1 MTSIRILVFLLI
13 SAGVVQ
19 LAAAWQEITRTLTL
33 IHDDLRVDVTVPHL
47 WQPVESEDS
56 ARAEILSEK
65 ELDLSE
71 LDVQRLVIQV
81 DDLDSPFGPLP
92 DNDRVSIFM
101 EQLALTMPTREEFPT
116 EIVTE
121 VVRFRWDGFPAALFL
136 SYTPGDE
143 DNPAYYA
150 RWLGVEIP
158 DGQVVLI
165 EQATTLPDGVPP
177 AGDTLDTMD
186 NILTTLHINSTLLD
200 ATQPIAA
207 LKRVTDPFS
216 LIGPVV
222 ASLRLSDGPEVRL
235 SAPPGW
241 QRRVVTE
248 STSVPATYFFEADL
262 RAVEEG
268 SNPPGAFILITLL
281 GESPLRERLGVQE
294 LPPSGSLALAYLN
307 ALLAGRSSDLT
318 LGNPIEFE
326 WGEEHYAVLLPGE
339 FSGDEALQLL
349 ILEIDGRL
357 LSVAVYAPLD
367 DWPDIAPIWENV
379 LGSLRVDGELLPT
392 EPLQDALSQ
401 ISEEDD

>member
-1 MTSIRILVFLLI
+1 M
-13 SAGVVQ
+13 
-19 LAAAWQEITRTLTL
+19 
-33 IHDDLRVDVTVPHL
+33 DDT
-47 WQPVESEDS
+47 
-56 ARAEILSEK
+56 
-65 ELDLSE
+65 
-71 LDVQRLVIQV
+71 
-81 DDLDSPFGPLP
+81 
-92 DNDRVSIFM
+92 
-101 EQLALTMPTREEFPT
+101 
-116 EIVTE
+116 
-121 VVRFRWDGFPAALFL
+121 
-136 SYTPGDE
+136 
-143 DNPAYYA
+143 
-150 RWLGVEIP
+150 
-158 DGQVVLI
+158 
-165 EQATTLPDGVPP
+165 
-177 AGDTLDTMD
+177 
-186 NILTTLHINSTLLD
+186 LTTLHINSTLLD

-248 STSVPATYFFEADL
+248 SASVPATYFFEADL

-294 LPPSGSLALAYLN
+294 LPPAGSLALAYLN

-326 WGEEHYAVLLPGE
+326 WGEDHYAVLLPGE
-339 FSGDEALQLL
+339 FSGDEAFQLL

-367 DWPDIAPIWENV
+367 DWLDIAPIWENV
-379 LGSLRVDGELLPT
+379 LGSLRVDGDVLPT

-401 ISEEDD
+401 ITEEDD